1 MKNNDFEMLKASIE
15 EAGKIRRGVL
25 KPARVTKIEAPEIA
39 GIREK
44 LHMTQERFA
53 MMIGVSPR
61 TLQNW
66 EQGRRH
72 PVGPAQALL
81 CVAAKNPAAVKK
93 ALTV

>member
-1 MKNNDFEMLKASIE
+1 MNDKDFEMLKSSIE
-15 EAGKIRRGVL
+15 EAGKIRKGIC
-25 KPARVTKIEAPEIA
+25 KPARVTKIETPEISE
-39 GIREK
+39 IREK
-44 LHMTQERFA
+44 LHMTQKRFA

-81 CVAAKNPAAVKK
+81 CVAAKNPNAVKK
-93 ALTV
+93 ALMA

>member
-1 MKNNDFEMLKASIE
+1 MNNKDFEMLKASIE
-15 EAGKIRRGVL
+15 EAGQIRKGVR
-25 KPARVTKIEAPEIA
+25 KAARITKIEAPEIT

-53 MMIGVSPR
+53 MMIGVSHR

-81 CVAAKNPAAVKK
+81 CVAAKNPNAVKK
-93 ALTV
+93 ALTM